1 MELTDV
7 VESSAEAVVMVIYKK
22 KRGWREDGRTKVL
35 CLIFSRGWW
44 GRASEANRIVV
55 FAACLP
61 LVTSNNVVCS
71 TFLTPKKMREKY
83 TESCLP
89 ESYVVLHNII
99 GEWKEEKKHEKRR
112 VKI

>member
-44 GRASEANRIVV
+44 GRASEANGIVV

-61 LVTSNNVVCS
+61 LVTSNNVVYS
-71 TFLTPKKMREKY
+71 TFLTPKKNERKIYGELPPGKLCCPTQYHRRMEGREE
-83 TESCLP
+83 TR
-89 ESYVVLHNII
+89 
-99 GEWKEEKKHEKRR
+99 KKTR
-112 VKI
+112 